1 MIRTIIADNHYL
13 FRAGVISLLDDV
25 KAIDVIAEADNGEEA
40 VDLVRKLNPHVVM
53 LEILMP
59 GMGGLEATR
68 RILKS
73 EAGTRV
79 VVVTAAWEAP
89 YPAQALRAG
98 ACGFVTKRSA
108 PMELARA
115 IKQAYAGKRFVSAD
129 VAQRMAFQ
137 TFDEEVQSPFNQL
150 SSREMQI
157 SLMVVNC
164 QRINDISSNLHLS
177 PKTVN
182 AYRYRIFDKL
192 NVSSDVELAMLA
204 VKHGMVN
211 PLLGN

>member
-1 MIRTIIADNHYL
+1 MIRTVIADHHNL
-13 FRAGVISLLDDV
+13 FRAGIIRLLRDV
-25 KAIDVIAEADNGEEA
+25 KTIDVVGEADNGEEA
-40 VDLVRKLNPHVVM
+40 VDMVRKLNPHVVS
-53 LEILMP
+53 LELQMP
-59 GMGGLEATR
+59 GIGGLEATR

-79 VVVTAAWEAP
+79 VFITGAWAGP

-98 ACGFVTKRSA
+98 ACGFVTKRAA
-108 PMELARA
+108 PVEVTQA
-115 IKQAYAGKRFVSAD
+115 IKQAYAGKRFVSSD

-137 TFDEEVQSPFNQL
+137 TFDEEVESPFNRL

-164 QRINDISSNLHLS
+164 QRVDDISSNLHLS

-192 NVSSDVELAMLA
+192 NVESDVELAMLA

-211 PLLGN
+211 PMLGH